1 VPVSDFFLL
10 RGGRKSLFFSGD
22 SSPGKDRR
30 GSTGGGGKDAA
41 GSGNDN
47 RYATPEDVLWSILLA
62 MEASTSP
69 LLTNMKGSERKELA
83 SGLKVDVVQAGEV
96 IAWQGSSQIDP
107 DAHSARCM
115 YLLLHGELEIRSG
128 MSEKRRGAGG
138 GEAEQGRLV
147 GTIDKPGS
155 VIGESQMLFGTPWPA
170 TVRTSRVSK
179 LAIIP
184 ISMVVPLI
192 FDRPELLDNGNWEEK
207 EVEFMCSANHAKV
220 LSIMHDA
227 DAAILKS
234 RERAE
239 YRIAPSTPPPLPPP
253 IRRNLSGVSSPVS
266 PPDDNAMEGSEDD
279 AGFRRSSSSN
289 SRDSRQTTGSR
300 QKGGGDIASQALNAV
315 RQRRSSKVLV
325 RERAAMFEEEDFFK
339 SAAMVAE
346 APLQVQAPSEDW
358 MTAKLHLDAERQ
370 RKEAEW
376 EELQAQFDELISLGA
391 LDDHQ
396 VANIIK
402 EREEHLKQRHQPDT
416 SYINVDHRDSL
427 DIVLQADSSMK
438 RTHSAGLPTSF
449 VRQVVNPPQPR

>member
-1 VPVSDFFLL
+1 MPVSDFFLL

-47 RYATPEDVLWSILLA
+47 RYATPEDVLWSILMA

-128 MSEKRRGAGG
+128 ISEKRRGAGG

-239 YRIAPSTPPPLPPP
+239 YRIAPSTPPPLPP
-253 IRRNLSGVSSPVS
+253 
-266 PPDDNAMEGSEDD
+266 
-279 AGFRRSSSSN
+279 RSDGIYRESHHLFLRLMTMQWRGLRTV
-289 SRDSRQTTGSR
+289 RD
-300 QKGGGDIASQALNAV
+300 
-315 RQRRSSKVLV
+315 
-325 RERAAMFEEEDFFK
+325 
-339 SAAMVAE
+339 
-346 APLQVQAPSEDW
+346 
-358 MTAKLHLDAERQ
+358 
-370 RKEAEW
+370 
-376 EELQAQFDELISLGA
+376 
-391 LDDHQ
+391 
-396 VANIIK
+396 
-402 EREEHLKQRHQPDT
+402 
-416 SYINVDHRDSL
+416 
-427 DIVLQADSSMK
+427 
-438 RTHSAGLPTSF
+438 
-449 VRQVVNPPQPR
+449 